1 MITTIIIIIIIII
14 ITIIVILII
23 IIIIIT
29 TIMIILLIITIIIII
44 ITIIILTI
52 KCRNRCRTLTATN
65 TELSVTYNGPKPA
78 NITKKLHLR
87 YRVGPTCASEMIQVK
102 KFPKVSL
109 LCRKIICSNSQS
121 IQVQV
126 YSLNLYYMNKLM

>member
-1 MITTIIIIIIIII
+1 
-14 ITIIVILII
+14 
-23 IIIIIT
+23 
-29 TIMIILLIITIIIII
+29 MIILLIITIII

-87 YRVGPTCASEMIQVK
+87 YRVGPTCASETPYIY
-102 KFPKVSL
+102 
-109 LCRKIICSNSQS
+109 IIY
-121 IQVQV
+121 IR
-126 YSLNLYYMNKLM
+126 YL